1 MKYKNQFYLNSK
13 KNIYKYTINILIN
26 ILISDKYKMAP
37 LFSMLR
43 DYRYIKRSLKRHIH
57 KSKDTLAREKARKYT
72 PSNSIKAKIAKKK
85 TKTKTIKIQ
94 EPPTTPLEPSSTPP
108 PTQNITPNN
117 KFIIPNI
124 LKGGVNFIPGV
135 SINPFFI
142 IYLSVN
148 NNQPIPNN
156 ILLTKSQSRAP
167 PIGIRF
173 NVNDPNADYLLILM
187 DNDVPNGM
195 SSPQRTSFLHLVVR
209 YNPITKKTT
218 FPVRYVS
225 PTPPAGIHRYVFTL
239 YDISSKT
246 KILQNPP
253 LHPPTTDR
261 IKMAS
266 DYKNYL
272 KGLKPIG
279 KTISFRV
286 DGSRGA

>member
-1 MKYKNQFYLNSK
+1 MS
-13 KNIYKYTINILIN
+13 
-26 ILISDKYKMAP
+26 P
-37 LFSMLR
+37 LFSLLR
-43 DYRYIKRSLKRHIH
+43 DYKYIKRSLKRHIH
-57 KSKDTLAREKARKYT
+57 KSKDTLEREKARKYS

-85 TKTKTIKIQ
+85 TKSKTLKIQ
-94 EPPTTPLEPSSTPP
+94 EPTTTPTTPLTPSTPS
-108 PTQNITPNN
+108 NN

-124 LKGGVNFIPGV
+124 LKGGVNFLPGV

-142 IYLSVN
+142 IYLNVN

-173 NVNDPNADYLLILM
+173 NVNEPNADYLLILM

-225 PTPPAGIHRYVFTL
+225 PTPPAGIHRYIFTL

-253 LHPPTTDR
+253 IHTPTTNR